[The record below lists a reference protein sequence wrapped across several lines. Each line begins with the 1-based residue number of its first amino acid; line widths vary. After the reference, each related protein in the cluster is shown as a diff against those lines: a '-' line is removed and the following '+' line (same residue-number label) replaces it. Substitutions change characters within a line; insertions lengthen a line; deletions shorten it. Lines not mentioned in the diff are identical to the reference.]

1 MFKKINKRNKSIN
14 NKKIEQ
20 IKLSLNKIDKSNKI
34 KNKVKNKTIFKQSKQ

>member
-20 IKLSLNKIDKSNKI
+20 IELSLNKIDKSNKI